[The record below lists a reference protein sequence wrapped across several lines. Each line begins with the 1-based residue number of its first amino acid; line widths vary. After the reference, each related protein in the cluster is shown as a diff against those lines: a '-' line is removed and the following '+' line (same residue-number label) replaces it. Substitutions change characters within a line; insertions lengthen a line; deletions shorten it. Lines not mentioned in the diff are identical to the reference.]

1 MHKKNGNTERR
12 AEVKIQQTKL
22 ILFPKRYF
30 FLFFCLIYDLRYVF
44 MLDLYLHL
52 SFEWRTLFQFLSLFP
67 PLDFVL
73 YFHFAF
79 CDLTFR
85 ICLVIEDSCFRA
97 ASIFSFVS
105 PTPLSHSLYQLCRIV
120 ITIISSFIQ
129 SYKYINLIKE
139 LRLKINRPYFS
150 ISNKKASNLS

>member
-52 SFEWRTLFQFLSLFP
+52 SFE
-67 PLDFVL
+67 
-73 YFHFAF
+73 
-79 CDLTFR
+79 
-85 ICLVIEDSCFRA
+85 
-97 ASIFSFVS
+97 
-105 PTPLSHSLYQLCRIV
+105 
-120 ITIISSFIQ
+120 
-129 SYKYINLIKE
+129 
-139 LRLKINRPYFS
+139 
-150 ISNKKASNLS
+150 